1 MEKAGSR
8 VSCCGVKG
16 LGFAKAIMGGVLKN
30 EFYVDRCR
38 PRQLETVWSLRNVK
52 PYYVT
57 RTAFFLLWL
66 ACQRFFKNRCFGDRS
81 FSFFN

>member
-1 MEKAGSR
+1 VEKAGSGR
-8 VSCCGVKG
+8 IGCGVKG

-52 PYYVT
+52 PYYVSPG
-57 RTAFFLLWL
+57 RSKAIYLL
-66 ACQRFFKNRCFGDRS
+66 AD
-81 FSFFN
+81 